1 MQFELTIDFLEEVRE
16 AIESK
21 DVEKIRTLME
31 ELYPADITTVLY
43 ELDTEECK
51 YIFDV
56 LDKDIDA
63 QILSYIDEDTRT
75 KFLKN
80 FESKEIAEM
89 LEFVDS
95 DDAADILN
103 EQPIR
108 TREEVI
114 GFIGNKEKSQN
125 ILDLLRYEE
134 DTAGALMAK
143 EYVKA
148 NIHWNVKHCI
158 DEIRNQTSNV
168 EKLYTVYVID
178 ENEAL
183 VGHVLPKKIILATDY
198 TKLSEIYD
206 EDVIFVETWMSSEEV
221 SDIMQKYDLDSIPV
235 VNIQRKLVGM
245 ITIDDV
251 LDIIKER
258 QEADLQAMAG
268 ITENIEEDDSIWML
282 TRARLP
288 WLLIGM
294 LGGMLGASFIG
305 VFEKNLV
312 LVPAMA
318 FFIPLITAT
327 GGNVGVQ
334 SSSIVVQSLANKTFF
349 SQNLAYRLLKV
360 LLVGLVNGAVLA
372 GLVMCINLFV
382 GQPTKLA
389 IVVSIA
395 LMSVV
400 LLASVIGTVTP
411 LVLDRFNINPAVASG
426 PFITTANDLI
436 GLGVYFS
443 VASMLYSI

>member
-1 MQFELTIDFLEEVRE
+1 MQFELTIAFLEEVRGV
-16 AIESK
+16 IEEGN
-21 DVEKIRTLME
+21 EKKLKALFD

-43 ELDTEECK
+43 ELDTEQCK

-56 LDKDIDA
+56 LDKDVDA

-80 FESKEIAEM
+80 FESKDIANM

-114 GFIGNKEKSQN
+114 GFIENKEKSQN

-158 DEIRNQTSNV
+158 DEIRNQTSSV
-168 EKLYTVYVID
+168 EKLYTVYVVD

-183 VGHVLPKKIILATDY
+183 AGHVSPKKIILATDY
-198 TKLSEIYD
+198 TKVSEIYD

-235 VNIQRKLVGM
+235 VNIQKKLVGM

-251 LDIIKER
+251 LDIIKEK

-268 ITENIEEDDSIWML
+268 VIENIEEDDSVWTI

-288 WLLIGM
+288 WLLVGM
-294 LGGMLGASFIG
+294 CGGMLGASFIG
-305 VFEKNLV
+305 IFERNLTII
-312 LVPAMA
+312 PAMA

-349 SQNLAYRLLKV
+349 SQNIAHRLIKV
-360 LLVGLVNGAVLA
+360 LLVGLLNGSVLA
-372 GLVMCINLFV
+372 TLVFLLNLFV
-382 GQPTKLA
+382 GQPIQLA
-389 IVVSIA
+389 LVVSIA

-400 LLASVIGTVTP
+400 LLASVMGTVTP
-411 LVLDRFNINPAVASG
+411 LVLDHFNINPAVASG

-443 VASMLYSI
+443 VASLLYSL

>member
-1 MQFELTIDFLEEVRE
+1 VQFELTIEFLDQLRE
-16 AIESK
+16 AIEAK
-21 DVEKIRTLME
+21 DAEKLRTELD

-43 ELDTEECK
+43 ELNTEECK
-51 YIFDV
+51 YLFDI
-56 LDKDIDA
+56 LDKEVDA
-63 QILSYIDEDTRT
+63 QILSYIDQDTRT

-80 FESKEIAEM
+80 FESKEIAE
-89 LEFVDS
+89 LLAFVDS

-114 GFIGNKEKSQN
+114 GFVENKEKAQN
-125 ILDLLRYEE
+125 IQELLRYEE

-158 DEIRNQTSNV
+158 EEIRNQTTLL
-168 EKLYTVYVID
+168 EKLYIVYVVD
-178 ENEAL
+178 EKDTL
-183 VGHVLPKKIILATDY
+183 MGIVSLKKIILANDY
-198 TKLSEIYD
+198 TKVSEIYE
-206 EDVIFVETWMSSEEV
+206 EDVFYVETWMSNLEV
-221 SDIMQKYDLDSIPV
+221 ADIMQKYDLDSIPV
-235 VNIQRKLVGM
+235 VNAQRKLVGM

-251 LDIIKER
+251 VDIIKEQ

-268 ITENIEEDDSIWML
+268 ITENIEEDDSVWML

-288 WLLIGM
+288 WLLVGM

-305 VFEKNLV
+305 LFEQNLT

-349 SQNLAYRLLKV
+349 SQNIGYRLLKV
-360 LLVGLVNGAVLA
+360 LLVGLVNGTVLA
-372 GLVMCINLFV
+372 GIVFLVNLLI
-382 GQPTKLA
+382 GQPIALST
-389 IVVSIA
+389 VVSIA

-400 LLASVIGTVTP
+400 LLASVMGTVTP
-411 LVLDRFNINPAVASG
+411 LVLDHFNINPAVASG
-426 PFITTANDLI
+426 PFITTANDLL

-443 VASMLYSI
+443 VASILISH